1 MATWNSDNI
10 ILTKLG
16 EQMLSKVQAG
26 IGKLTVS
33 RIVSGAG
40 HVSPAQLY
48 NQTQV
53 TDIKQELSIVKYS
66 TNESQSVISV
76 NMSNTEL
83 TEAYDL
89 YQIGIYATHPDF
101 EGEVLYLIAQCNS
114 PDHIPVAGDNP
125 VTLSYDLVMAH
136 SGTKEVVINVSEA
149 GHVDVTTFTEFVEN
163 TNTTLSNILNDV
175 KGKMGYIDLG
185 DTETDLDSCV
195 GEIDKT
201 VCYYCKNWKNSPA
214 SPAWGTATG
223 GKVDLYETKS
233 GAVIVINEN
242 YTNNVFT
249 PWTVDKNKGF
259 VSQLFIPMGG
269 LSPYTRSTAGL
280 DSSWKCVSDGGN
292 AKKLDSK
299 SSADFAQNLGF
310 WSSGDIKDL
319 VLKSNSGFT
328 TISASVTGMPVD
340 NLAWIATVNASST
353 HRQISVQPFGA
364 PSDMYTL
371 IYNAATSTWS
381 KWVKLDAGT
390 LNGKSANSFMQDLGG
405 ITTGSLLEYVL
416 SIDVSGVL
424 VAGPGV
430 TDTPNPGRT
439 FFIEVRNYNG
449 YLELIACETGTG
461 TISVNNYNRK
471 QWYGW
476 KTGGDSDTL
485 DGKHASEFASVRK
498 ITTQAEVDSFLETGI
513 YSVEGVATT
522 FGSIISAYYM
532 LIVNR
537 HRTDFNYNV
546 ELAIP
551 YVDGLQQGVYYRN
564 CASNTWGT
572 WTNVADNGNASKLS
586 DIPASGFLQNFT
598 QWTSGSVKDHLLA
611 TKTSGVVWIDK
622 SCTDLPTN
630 VSATWWYGI
639 VLHSVT
645 HYCLIVTNINNN
657 STFAITYNAGIPSW
671 TNWRDLSN
679 GGNALM
685 VNGHTVQSDVPAN
698 AKFTD
703 TVYSSGANIN
713 VSGTTINNAG
723 VRAIGTGSANGTIS
737 VNTNGSVANVA
748 VKGLGNAAYQFL
760 QTAAGTVGV
769 RRMSAG
775 TAEANDTNCP
785 VGCWYGQYE

>member
-53 TDIKQELSIVKYS
+53 TDIKQELFIVKYS

-83 TEAYDL
+83 AEAYDL

-101 EGEVLYLIAQCNS
+101 EGEVLYLIAQCDS

-149 GHVDVTTFTEFVEN
+149 GHVDVTTFTKFVEN
-163 TNTTLSNILNDV
+163 TNTALSNILNDV
-175 KGKMGYIDLG
+175 KGKMDYIDLG
-185 DTETDLDSCV
+185 DIETDLDNCV
-195 GEIDKT
+195 GEVDKT

-214 SPAWGTATG
+214 SPAWVVAMG
-223 GKVDLYETKS
+223 GKVDNYETKS

-242 YTNNVFT
+242 YTNSVFT

-292 AKKLDSK
+292 AAQLGSIPASELDRVRCAVVGGTKAGVQWTGIDSTK
-299 SSADFAQNLGF
+299 
-310 WSSGDIKDL
+310 GD
-319 VLKSNSGFT
+319 T
-328 TISASVTGMPVD
+328 TIRAQVD
-340 NLAWIATVNASST
+340 ADYDKIFLFKSTDGQETWTEIELNADTV
-353 HRQISVQPFGA
+353 
-364 PSDMYTL
+364 D
-371 IYNAATSTWS
+371 
-381 KWVKLDAGT
+381 
-390 LNGKSANSFMQDLGG
+390 GKHANSFMQDLGG
-405 ITTGSLLEYVL
+405 ITTGSLLEYAL
-416 SIDVSGVL
+416 SIGVSGVL

-461 TISVNNYNRK
+461 TISVNNYNRN

-476 KTGGDSDTL
+476 KTGGGSDTL
-485 DGKHASEFASVRK
+485 DGKHASEF
-498 ITTQAEVDSFLETGI
+498 
-513 YSVEGVATT
+513 
-522 FGSIISAYYM
+522 
-532 LIVNR
+532 
-537 HRTDFNYNV
+537 
-546 ELAIP
+546 
-551 YVDGLQQGVYYRN
+551 
-564 CASNTWGT
+564 
-572 WTNVADNGNASKLS
+572 
-586 DIPASGFLQNFT
+586 LQNIT
-598 QWTSGSVKDHLLA
+598 QWKSGSVKDHLLA

-622 SCTDLPTN
+622 SCTGLPTN
-630 VSATWWYGI
+630 VGATWWYGI
-639 VLHSVT
+639 VLHSAS

-657 STFAITYNAGIPSW
+657 STFAITYNAGTTPPSW
-671 TNWRDLSN
+671 TNWRDLSY
-679 GGNALM
+679 GGNAIM

-703 TVYSSGANIN
+703 TTYKAGSNIAIDSNNVITNTGVIRITSKIKGAITYECGGSLPLTADVAIN
-713 VSGTTINNAG
+713 
-723 VRAIGTGSANGTIS
+723 
-737 VNTNGSVANVA
+737 
-748 VKGLGNAAYQFL
+748 GLGSAAYQGL
-760 QTAAGTVGV
+760 QTNAGTVGIH
-769 RRMSAG
+769 RMSAG